1 MTTYPVEIT
10 YSQALQF
17 ATDCTVGVEF
27 IDEYGSAL
35 SWVGSMIDLGELM
48 AFIEDKLNG
57 R

>member
-1 MTTYPVEIT
+1 MPVQVP

-27 IDEYGSAL
+27 VEVYGSAL
-35 SWVGSMIDLGELM
+35 SWVDSMIDMGELFV
-48 AFIEDKLNG
+48 FIEDKLNG

>member
-1 MTTYPVEIT
+1 MSTYPVMIP
-10 YSQALQF
+10 YSQALMF

-27 IDEYGSAL
+27 IDTYGSAIR
-35 SWVGSMIDLGELM
+35 WIDSLIDMGELM

>member
-1 MTTYPVEIT
+1 MSTYPVMIP
-10 YSQALQF
+10 YSQALSF

-27 IDEYGSAL
+27 IDTYGSAIRWQHCL
-35 SWVGSMIDLGELM
+35 IDMGELM